1 MEYFIN
7 VNTKEGERVMN
18 EKRSSFSGNIGFI
31 LAAAGSAVGLGNLWR
46 FPYLAA
52 QYGGGIFLFVYL
64 VLVFT
69 FGFSLLILEIA
80 IGRKTKLSSISA
92 YEKLNSKFGWM
103 GYLSMMIPVLILP
116 YYSVIGGWVIKYM
129 TVFLSGQGKAAA
141 EGGYFG
147 GFIGQ
152 TASPLFTFFI
162 YVSLTTIIVALG
174 VEKGIERVS
183 KFMMP
188 ILILITIGIAVFV
201 ATVPGAGEG
210 IKYYLL
216 PDFSKFSFKT
226 LCAAMGQLFYSL
238 SIAMGIMVAYGSYVK
253 DSINLNESVTN
264 IQIFDTLVAFLS
276 GMMIVPAVYVFSGE
290 EGLATGGVGLM
301 FKTLPVVF
309 DAMPMGNV
317 VGAAFFVLVFLAA
330 LTSSI
335 SLMEAIVSMFM
346 DKFKMT
352 RMKAVVIVYI
362 CTLLLG
368 IPSALGFGIWSHI
381 TVLGM
386 DFLTFFD
393 YISNSVMMPIL
404 AIGTCVLA
412 GWFIN
417 LKDVEDEI
425 TKNGEEF
432 KRRGIF
438 RVMIKYIAPLF
449 LFIILVFYTL
459 AQFGF
464 ITF

>member
-1 MEYFIN
+1 
-7 VNTKEGERVMN
+7 MN

-52 QYGGGIFLFVYL
+52 QYGGGIFLLVYL
-64 VLVFT
+64 ILVFT

-80 IGRKTKLSSISA
+80 MGRKTKVSSITA
-92 YEKLNSKFGWM
+92 YEKLNKKFSWM
-103 GYLSMMIPVLILP
+103 GILSLIIPVLILP

-129 TVFLSGQGKAAA
+129 TVYMTGQGKAAA
-141 EGGYFG
+141 ESGYFN

-152 TASPLFTFFI
+152 TASSLIMFALFITI
-162 YVSLTTIIVALG
+162 TTIIVAFG
-174 VEKGIERVS
+174 VEKGVERVS

-188 ILILITIGIAVFV
+188 VLILITIGIAIFV
-201 ATVPGAGEG
+201 ATIPGAGEG

-253 DSINLNESVTN
+253 DEINLDNSVTS
-264 IQIFDTLVAFLS
+264 IQIFDTIVACLS
-276 GMMIVPAVYVFSGE
+276 GLMIVPAVYIFSGE
-290 EGLATGGVGLM
+290 EGLKTGGAGLM
-301 FKTLPVVF
+301 FKTLPMVF
-309 DAMPMGNV
+309 DAMPFGNV
-317 VGAAFFVLVFLAA
+317 IGGAFFVLVFLAA
-330 LTSSI
+330 ITSSI
-335 SLMEAIVSMFM
+335 SLMEAVVSMFI
-346 DKFKMT
+346 DKFKLS
-352 RMKAVVIVYI
+352 RIKAVLVVYTI
-362 CTLLLG
+362 TLVLG
-368 IPSALGFGIWSHI
+368 IPSALGYGIWSHI

-404 AIGTCVLA
+404 AIATCVLA
-412 GWFIN
+412 GWFMN
-417 LKDVEDEI
+417 LKDIEDEI
-425 TKNGEEF
+425 TKNGETF
-432 KRRGIF
+432 RRRGIF
-438 RVMIKYIAPLF
+438 RVMIKYIAPVF

-464 ITF
+464 ISY

>member
-1 MEYFIN
+1 
-7 VNTKEGERVMN
+7 MN

-52 QYGGGIFLFVYL
+52 QYGGGIFLLVYL
-64 VLVFT
+64 ILVFT

-80 IGRKTKLSSISA
+80 MGRKTKVSSINA
-92 YEKLNSKFGWM
+92 YGKLNKKFGWM
-103 GYLSMMIPVLILP
+103 GILSLLIPVLILP

-129 TVFLSGQGKAAA
+129 TVFLTGQGKAAA
-141 EGGYFG
+141 DSSYFG

-152 TASPLFTFFI
+152 TASPLFMFCLFI
-162 YVSLTTIIVALG
+162 TITTVVVAFG
-174 VEKGIERVS
+174 VEKGVERVS

-188 ILILITIGIAVFV
+188 VLILITIGIAIFV
-201 ATVPGAGEG
+201 ATIPGAGEG

-253 DSINLNESVTN
+253 DDINLNKSVTN
-264 IQIFDTLVAFLS
+264 IQIFDTLVAVLS
-276 GMMIVPAVYVFSGE
+276 GMMIVPAVYIFSGE
-290 EGLATGGVGLM
+290 EGLKTGGAGLM
-301 FKTLPVVF
+301 FKTLPMVF
-309 DAMPMGNV
+309 DAMPMGNFI
-317 VGAAFFVLVFLAA
+317 GGAFFVLVFLAA

-335 SLMEAIVSMFM
+335 SLMEAIVSMFI
-346 DKFKMT
+346 DKFKVT
-352 RMKAVVIVYI
+352 RIKAVLIVYGI
-362 CTLLLG
+362 TLVLG
-368 IPSALGFGIWSHI
+368 IPSALGYGIWSHI

-404 AIGTCVLA
+404 AIATCLLA
-412 GWFIN
+412 GWFMN
-417 LKDVEDEI
+417 LKDIEDEI

-438 RVMIKYIAPLF
+438 RVMIKYVAPVF
-449 LFIILVFYTL
+449 LFIILIFYTL
-459 AQFGF
+459 AQFGV
-464 ITF
+464 ISY

>member
-1 MEYFIN
+1 ME
-7 VNTKEGERVMN
+7 

-64 VLVFT
+64 ILVFT

-80 IGRKTKLSSISA
+80 IGRKTKVSSITA
-92 YEKLNSKFGWM
+92 YEKLNKKFGWM
-103 GYLSMMIPVLILP
+103 GILSLLIPMLILP

-129 TVFLSGQGKAAA
+129 TVFITGQGKAAA
-141 EGGYFG
+141 DSGYFN

-152 TASPLFTFFI
+152 TASPLVMFALFI
-162 YVSLTTIIVALG
+162 TLTTIIVAFG
-174 VEKGIERVS
+174 VEKGVERVS

-188 ILILITIGIAVFV
+188 VLILITIGIAIYI
-201 ATVPGAGEG
+201 ATIPGAGEG

-238 SIAMGIMVAYGSYVK
+238 SIAMGIMIAYGSYVK
-253 DSINLNESVTN
+253 DEINLNKSVTN
-264 IQIFDTLVAFLS
+264 IQIFDTIVGVLS
-276 GMMIVPAVYVFSGE
+276 GMMIVPAVYIFSGE
-290 EGLATGGVGLM
+290 EGLATGGAGLM
-301 FKTLPVVF
+301 FKTLPMVF
-309 DAMPMGNV
+309 DSMPMGNLI
-317 VGAAFFVLVFLAA
+317 GGAFFVLVFLAA

-335 SLMEAIVSMFM
+335 SLMEAVVSMFM
-346 DKFKMT
+346 DKFKIN
-352 RMKAVVIVYI
+352 RIKAVVIIYAI
-362 CTLLLG
+362 TLILG
-368 IPSALGFGIWSHI
+368 IPSALGYGVWSHI
-381 TVLGM
+381 TILGM

-404 AIGTCVLA
+404 AIATCLLA

-417 LKDVEDEI
+417 LKDIEDEI

-438 RVMIKYIAPLF
+438 RVMVKYIAPVF
-449 LFIILVFYTL
+449 LFIILIFYTL

-464 ITF
+464 ISY

>member
-1 MEYFIN
+1 
-7 VNTKEGERVMN
+7 MN

-52 QYGGGIFLFVYL
+52 QYGGGIFLLVYL
-64 VLVFT
+64 ILVFT

-80 IGRKTKLSSISA
+80 MGRKTKVSSISA
-92 YEKLNSKFGWM
+92 YGKLNKKFGWM
-103 GYLSMMIPVLILP
+103 GILSLLIPVLILP

-129 TVFLSGQGKAAA
+129 TVFLTGQGKAAA
-141 EGGYFG
+141 DSAYFN

-152 TASPLFTFFI
+152 TASPLFTFFLFI
-162 YVSLTTIIVALG
+162 TITTIVVAFG
-174 VEKGIERVS
+174 VEKGVERVS

-188 ILILITIGIAVFV
+188 ILILITIGIAIFV
-201 ATVPGAGEG
+201 ATIPGAGEG

-253 DSINLNESVTN
+253 DDINLNKSVTN
-264 IQIFDTLVAFLS
+264 IQIFDTLVAVLS
-276 GMMIVPAVYVFSGE
+276 GMMIVPAVYIFSGE
-290 EGLATGGVGLM
+290 EGLKTGGAGLM
-301 FKTLPVVF
+301 FKTLPMVF
-309 DAMPMGNV
+309 DAMPMGNFI
-317 VGAAFFVLVFLAA
+317 GGAFFVLVFLAA

-346 DKFKMT
+346 DKFKLT
-352 RMKAVVIVYI
+352 RIKAVVIIYAI
-362 CTLLLG
+362 TLILG
-368 IPSALGFGIWSHI
+368 IPSALGYGIWSHI

-404 AIGTCVLA
+404 AIATCVLA
-412 GWFIN
+412 GWFMN
-417 LKDVEDEI
+417 LKDIEDEI

-438 RVMIKYIAPLF
+438 RVMIKYVAPVF

-459 AQFGF
+459 AQFG
-464 ITF
+464 IISY

>member
-1 MEYFIN
+1 
-7 VNTKEGERVMN
+7 MN

-52 QYGGGIFLFVYL
+52 QYGGGIFLLVYL
-64 VLVFT
+64 ILLFT

-80 IGRKTKLSSISA
+80 IGRKTKVSSISA
-92 YEKLNSKFGWM
+92 YEKLNKKFGWM
-103 GYLSMMIPVLILP
+103 GILSLLIPVLILP

-129 TVFLSGQGKAAA
+129 TVFLTGQGKVAADSS
-141 EGGYFG
+141 YFG

-152 TASPLFTFFI
+152 TASPLFMFFLF
-162 YVSLTTIIVALG
+162 VTLTTVVVVCG
-174 VEKGIERVS
+174 VEKGVERVS

-188 ILILITIGIAVFV
+188 VLILLTIGIAIFV
-201 ATVPGAGEG
+201 ATIPGAGEG

-253 DSINLNESVTN
+253 DDIDLNKSVTN
-264 IQIFDTLVAFLS
+264 IEIFDTLVAVLS
-276 GMMIVPAVYVFSGE
+276 GMMIVPAVYIFSGE
-290 EGLATGGVGLM
+290 EGLATGGAGLM
-301 FKTLPVVF
+301 FKTLPKVF
-309 DAMPMGNV
+309 DAMPMGNFI
-317 VGAAFFVLVFLAA
+317 GGAFFVLVFLAA

-335 SLMEAIVSMFM
+335 SLMEAVASMFM
-346 DKFKMT
+346 DKFKLT
-352 RMKAVVIVYI
+352 RIKAVLIIYVIV
-362 CTLLLG
+362 LALG
-368 IPSALGFGIWSHI
+368 VPSALGYGIWSHI

-404 AIGTCVLA
+404 AIGTCLLA
-412 GWFIN
+412 GWFMN
-417 LKDVEDEI
+417 LKDIEDEI

-432 KRRGIF
+432 KRSGIF
-438 RVMIKYIAPLF
+438 RVMIKYIAPVF
-449 LFIILVFYTL
+449 LVIILVFYTL

-464 ITF
+464 ISY

>member
-1 MEYFIN
+1 
-7 VNTKEGERVMN
+7 MN

-52 QYGGGIFLFVYL
+52 QYGGGIFLLVYL
-64 VLVFT
+64 LLVFT

-80 IGRKTKLSSISA
+80 IGRKTKVSSIAA
-92 YEKLNSKFGWM
+92 YEKLNKKFGWM
-103 GYLSMMIPVLILP
+103 GILSLLIPVLILP

-129 TVFLSGQGKAAA
+129 TVYLTGQGTAAA
-141 EGGYFG
+141 DSDYFG

-152 TASPLFTFFI
+152 TASPLFMFFLFI
-162 YVSLTTIIVALG
+162 TITTVVVAFG
-174 VEKGIERVS
+174 VEKGVERVS

-188 ILILITIGIAVFV
+188 VLILITIGIAIFV
-201 ATVPGAGEG
+201 ATIPGAGEG

-238 SIAMGIMVAYGSYVK
+238 SIAMGIMIAYGSYVK
-253 DSINLNESVTN
+253 DDINLNKSVTH
-264 IQIFDTLVAFLS
+264 IQIFDTLVAVLS
-276 GMMIVPAVYVFSGE
+276 GMMIVPAVYIFSGE
-290 EGLATGGVGLM
+290 EGLATGGAGLM
-301 FKTLPVVF
+301 FKTLPMVF
-309 DAMPMGNV
+309 DSMPMGNFI
-317 VGAAFFVLVFLAA
+317 GGLFFVLVFLAA

-335 SLMEAIVSMFM
+335 SLMEAVVSMFM
-346 DKFKMT
+346 DKFKLT
-352 RMKAVVIVYI
+352 RIKAVVSIYAIV
-362 CTLLLG
+362 LVLG
-368 IPSALGFGIWSHI
+368 IPSALGYGIWSHI

-404 AIGTCVLA
+404 AIATCVLA
-412 GWFIN
+412 GWFMN
-417 LKDVEDEI
+417 LKDIEDEI

-432 KRRGIF
+432 KRKNIF
-438 RVMIKYIAPLF
+438 RVMIKYIAPVF

-464 ITF
+464 ISY

>member
-1 MEYFIN
+1 
-7 VNTKEGERVMN
+7 MN

-64 VLVFT
+64 ILVFT

-80 IGRKTKLSSISA
+80 MGRKTKVSSITA
-92 YEKLNSKFGWM
+92 YEKLNKKFSWM
-103 GYLSMMIPVLILP
+103 GILSLLIPVLILP

-129 TVFLSGQGKAAA
+129 TVFITGHGKEAADR
-141 EGGYFG
+141 GYFN

-152 TASPLFTFFI
+152 TASLLVMFALFIT
-162 YVSLTTIIVALG
+162 LTTIVVAFG
-174 VEKGIERVS
+174 VEKGVERVS

-188 ILILITIGIAVFV
+188 VLILITIGIAIFV
-201 ATVPGAGEG
+201 ATIPGSGEG

-253 DSINLNESVTN
+253 DDINLNKSVTN
-264 IQIFDTLVAFLS
+264 IQIFDTLVAVLS
-276 GMMIVPAVYVFSGE
+276 GMMIVPAVYIFSGE
-290 EGLATGGVGLM
+290 EGLKTGGAGLM
-301 FKTLPVVF
+301 FKTLPMVF
-309 DAMPMGNV
+309 DAMPMGNFI
-317 VGAAFFVLVFLAA
+317 GGAFFVLVFLAA
-330 LTSSI
+330 VTSSI
-335 SLMEAIVSMFM
+335 SLMEAVVSMFM
-346 DKFKMT
+346 DKFKLT
-352 RMKAVVIVYI
+352 RIKAVLIIYGIV
-362 CTLLLG
+362 LVLG
-368 IPSALGFGIWSHI
+368 IPSALGYGVWSHI

-404 AIGTCVLA
+404 AIATCVLA
-412 GWFIN
+412 GWFMN
-417 LKDVEDEI
+417 LKDIEDEI

-438 RVMIKYIAPLF
+438 RVMIKYIAPIF

-464 ITF
+464 ISY